1 MAPPQLTVGMPFDA
15 TADIPIFPP
24 AATLLAVVL
33 GLLLHLVTGRRFRWM
48 PKPLQSLDARLALLV
63 ALLAMTKALMEVAG
77 SALVFPY
84 NLTRNPLYCSLL
96 LILMPSAAALFDSA
110 WPLFF
115 APLLWGYLHFV
126 VISAE
131 ERLLV
136 QAFGAQF
143 EAYKEE
149 VPRWILL

>member
-84 NLTRNPLYCSLL
+84 NLTRN
-96 LILMPSAAALFDSA
+96 
-110 WPLFF
+110 
-115 APLLWGYLHFV
+115 
-126 VISAE
+126 
-131 ERLLV
+131 
-136 QAFGAQF
+136 
-143 EAYKEE
+143 
-149 VPRWILL
+149 